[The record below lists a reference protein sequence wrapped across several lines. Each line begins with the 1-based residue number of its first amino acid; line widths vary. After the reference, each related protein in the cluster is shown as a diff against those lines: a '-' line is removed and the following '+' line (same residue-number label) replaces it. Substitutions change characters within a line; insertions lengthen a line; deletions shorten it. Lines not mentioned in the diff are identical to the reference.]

1 VLELSRIVRFSIPLA
16 ALRPDGPERPVR
28 PPPDD
33 PLGGRHN
40 TFAGWPSVPGVGLF
54 CEWQVICRGEA
65 DERTGYLLGIG
76 EIDAAVREDVID
88 PLAAALRRDP
98 DAAPATLLVRFAG
111 VLDRRLGGRLHAL
124 RWRLTPFHAVT
135 LETDRMDRFEIR
147 QHFDF
152 AAAHHLRS
160 PELDEAENR
169 RVFGKCTN
177 AHGHNYR
184 VEVSVLVPLPDGGE
198 PPVLTLP
205 ALERL
210 VDEHLVDRL
219 DHTDLNGQDDVFGRR
234 LPSVENIARAAH
246 GLLAAAVA
254 DAGGELRQGTGG
266 GAEKTSCTYPAPAS
280 PAGTGAAA
288 GAAAASICATA

>member
-1 VLELSRIVRFSIPLA
+1 MLELSRIVRFSIPLA
-16 ALRPDGPERPVR
+16 ALRGDGP
-28 PPPDD
+28 D
-33 PLGGRHN
+33 PAVLPGPEDPRGGRHN

-76 EIDAAVREDVID
+76 EIDAAVREGAIE

-98 DAAPATLLVRFAG
+98 DAAPARLLAEAAR
-111 VLDRRLGGRLHAL
+111 VLDDRLDGRLHAV

-147 QHFDF
+147 QQFDF

-160 PELDEAENR
+160 PELDDAENR
-169 RVFGKCTN
+169 RIFGKCTN

-184 VEVSVLVPLPDGGE
+184 VEVAVLVPMPEGAE

-205 ALERL
+205 ALEQL

-219 DHTDLNGQDDVFGRR
+219 DHTDLNRQDDVFGRR

-246 GLLAAAVA
+246 GLLAGAVA
-254 DAGGELRQGTGG
+254 AAGAELRQVTVWET
-266 GAEKTSCTYPAPAS
+266 EKTCCTYPAPA
-280 PAGTGAAA
+280 PATEAATA
-288 GAAAASICATA
+288 ADVAAAARPA